1 MGLSEEIMALGP
13 DAYYP
18 LTSDLNDASG
28 NGNHLTVH
36 QAGTLEQGSY
46 APFGQPGTRGTA
58 VYDTGVTLGGG
69 DWTLHFLVERKDP
82 VSGPSPYSVLADG
95 TDEDDGAGAW
105 ASLGSMG
112 FLKWTDAGTTY
123 FGYEGDGTAY
133 HFIAVN
139 SGGSLT
145 VYRSSSFNGGPGSG
159 ITSTTVLP
167 GQTPSGSTLKLG
179 NAGGAMYAQVAIFDG
194 LALSEAQAL
203 AIFTGS
209 PVGGGPEPTP
219 GADVLDPYSV
229 DGAITASVPIY
240 GFNWNQ
246 SGGGGGSGT
255 LTSGQYVTDEGGV
268 VASLGLFDGV
278 DAFPLP
284 TFLSVD
290 IDIPAGFDGLGTTAA
305 VGWSMSSARVR
316 GAWVKDGD
324 LYVGFTEGASFSSAL
339 AVAVDVTAGT
349 HTLSVLRA
357 GGGDGTG
364 GRLDAWWDGVWV
376 SGTTVEPDA
385 EWEYGLEFATTSIY
399 PSFALYDN
407 ATNETFS
414 FGPLSGFAGDGEV
427 GGLESPDLD
436 GGLVRMTG
444 VDNNLYV
451 GGLEAPELVGGVQ
464 APINSDLLVDVHVG
478 GLESVPL
485 TGGLAFSYS
494 PTTFPPNLPITTP
507 GYQYGTPSAVIEV
520 GGYDHRLS
528 ASFSAAMNSASS
540 GNFDTLPPGPTEGDE
555 ITVTVG
561 GRAVLTGYAETS
573 DHEVAPGEESE
584 QTVSVSLTDIL
595 EVDWT
600 ESIVWP
606 DIAASEPIR
615 LGRPPQSDRTWDW
628 HSNAGM
634 YDRLELVSS
643 VGGDN
648 AIYGTANENHPFP
661 DNWPDP
667 YSKWMWDRN
676 PDQDNIPA
684 GWVYFRVPFGLL
696 FAKEV
701 GIFLCAWDYATLSID
716 GQQFIEADQPGAT
729 FRHDLHLDWD
739 YHLVTIAAYTAGGKA
754 GVNCSIMPKEKHG
767 FTPSVMNSRG
777 GWEVLSYPEKPLR
790 FTVGKVLERLVIEA
804 QDRGAPAGNWELM
817 FDKNQDSAGNPWPT
831 DDSLITTSVGMTYWD
846 VLNQLAEDR
855 IDFRAAPSGRKL
867 YAYVKGE
874 PPRTVGSP
882 WTAGATL
889 SDRYE
894 DRAVR

>member
-1 MGLSEEIMALGP
+1 MSNEILADGP
-13 DAYYP
+13 VGYWP
-18 LTSDLNDASG
+18 LRGHTNDASG
-28 NGNHLTVH
+28 NGNDLTIH
-36 QAGTLEQGSY
+36 TAGGFAQGYYWPIGDS
-46 APFGQPGTRGTA
+46 GSRGDQLW
-58 VYDTGVTLGGG
+58 DTGVAFGAG
-69 DWTLHFLVERKDP
+69 DWTLEFRIDRYDLGAY
-82 VSGPSPYSVLADG
+82 VSFC
-95 TDEDDGAGAW
+95 DDIATGAGGRW
-105 ASLGSMG
+105 
-112 FLKWTDAGTTY
+112 AGTGIEWANGAGYTY
-123 FGYEGDGTAY
+123 IAPDVSAGYFS
-133 HFIAVN
+133 HFAAVN
-139 SGGSLT
+139 SGGTLT
-145 VYRSSSFNGGPGSG
+145 VYHGRHYNGGPAT
-159 ITSTTVLP
+159 IEHTWTLT
-167 GQTPSGSTLKLG
+167 GQTGVGNLILG
-179 NAGGAMYAQVAIFDG
+179 GGHAFYAEVAFFNY
-194 LALSEAQAL
+194 ALSEARIEAHFTGFSPSTEVEPSGGD
-203 AIFTGS
+203 AVDPYAVDGSIFTS
-209 PVGGGPEPTP
+209 T
-219 GADVLDPYSV
+219 
-229 DGAITASVPIY
+229 PIY
-240 GFNWNQ
+240 GYSW
-246 SGGGGGSGT
+246 SGSLSGT
-255 LTSGQYVTDEGGV
+255 GTEGITSNVFTTDYNGFKSW
-268 VASLGLFDGV
+268 VALDDGV
-278 DAFPLP
+278 DQLAPP
-284 TFLSVD
+284 NALSMDVVL
-290 IDIPAGFDGLGTTAA
+290 PAGFDGLDTVVALGWMDLNSGTQPV
-305 VGWSMSSARVR
+305 VGAFIRNGALYIGSAIAGSTESWASSPPI
-316 GAWVKDGD
+316 
-324 LYVGFTEGASFSSAL
+324 
-339 AVAVDVTAGT
+339 DVTAGT
-349 HTLSVLRA
+349 HTITIKYANELFE
-357 GGGDGTG
+357 
-364 GRLDAWWDGVWV
+364 AWWDGVYATNVADGSLYPVFVDAWTYRQYDLAV
-376 SGTTVEPDA
+376 GFGVFDNDTNESFSFSPMLFIVGSG
-385 EWEYGLEFATTSIY
+385 EYGDLEA
-399 PSFALYDN
+399 
-407 ATNETFS
+407 
-414 FGPLSGFAGDGEV
+414 
-427 GGLESPDLD
+427 PDLD

-507 GYQYGTPSAVIEV
+507 GYQYGTPSAIIEV

-615 LGRPPQSDRTWDW
+615 LGRPPQPDRTWDW

-804 QDRGAPAGNWELM
+804 QDRGAPAGNWTLE

-855 IDFRAAPSGRKL
+855 IDFRASPTGRKL

-882 WTAGATL
+882 WAAGATL

>member
-1 MGLSEEIMALGP
+1 MNNEILADGP
-13 DAYYP
+13 VGYWP
-18 LTSDLNDASG
+18 LRSHTNDESG
-28 NGNHLTVH
+28 NANNLTIH
-36 QAGTLEQGSY
+36 TAGGFAQGYYWPIGDS
-46 APFGQPGTRGTA
+46 GSRGTQLW
-58 VYDTGVTLGGG
+58 DTGVAFGAG
-69 DWTLHFLVERKDP
+69 DWTLEFRIERYDLGAY
-82 VSGPSPYSVLADG
+82 VNFCDDIATGAGGRFDG
-95 TDEDDGAGAW
+95 TGIEWANGAGY
-105 ASLGSMG
+105 SFIGYS
-112 FLKWTDAGTTY
+112 GTGY
-123 FGYEGDGTAY
+123 FDSFA
-133 HFIAVN
+133 AVN
-139 SGGSLT
+139 SGGVLT
-145 VYRSSSFNGGPGSG
+145 VYHGKHFEGAPAT
-159 ITSTTVLP
+159 IEHTWTLT
-167 GQTPSGSTLKLG
+167 GQTGVGNLILGGG
-179 NAGGAMYAQVAIFDG
+179 NAFYAEVAFFNY
-194 LALSEAQAL
+194 ALSEARIEAHF
-203 AIFTGS
+203 AGFSPSTEVEPSGGDAVDPYAVDGSIFTS
-209 PVGGGPEPTP
+209 TPV
-219 GADVLDPYSV
+219 
-229 DGAITASVPIY
+229 Y
-240 GFNWNQ
+240 GFPW
-246 SGGGGGSGT
+246 SGSSSGT
-255 LTSGQYVTDEGGV
+255 GTEGITSNVFTTDYNDFKPWVPLT
-268 VASLGLFDGV
+268 DGV
-278 DAFPLP
+278 DILAAPNA
-284 TFLSVD
+284 LSMEVVL
-290 IDIPAGFDGLGTTAA
+290 PAGFDGLDTIVSLGWMDTANYPVPVFGAHVLNGSIYTGSASDVTFDLWGGA
-305 VGWSMSSARVR
+305 V
-316 GAWVKDGD
+316 
-324 LYVGFTEGASFSSAL
+324 
-339 AVAVDVTAGT
+339 VDVTAGT
-349 HTLSVLRA
+349 HTVTVKYL
-357 GGGDGTG
+357 DG
-364 GRLDAWWDGVWV
+364 LFEVWWDG
-376 SGTTVEPDA
+376 EYALNYAPDDF
-385 EWEYGLEFATTSIY
+385 LY
-399 PSFALYDN
+399 PSFVDAWANRGGDLAVGFGVFDN
-407 ATNETFS
+407 DTNESFS
-414 FGPLSGFAGDGEV
+414 FSPMLFLVGSGEYGD
-427 GGLESPDLD
+427 LEAPDLD

-451 GGLEAPELVGGVQ
+451 GGLEAPELIGGLQ

-520 GGYDHRLS
+520 GGYNHRLS
-528 ASFSAAMNSASS
+528 ASFSANMNSAGS
-540 GNFDTLPPGPTEGDE
+540 GSFDTLPPGPTEGDE

-561 GRAVLTGYAETS
+561 GRAVFTGYAEIS

-634 YDRLELVSS
+634 YDRLNLVSS
-643 VGGDN
+643 VGGNNDL
-648 AIYGTANENHPFP
+648 YGTENENHPFP

-676 PDQDNIPA
+676 PDEDNIPA

-739 YHLVTIAAYTAGGKA
+739 YHLCTIAAYTAGGKA

-777 GWEVLSYPEKPLR
+777 GWEVQSYPEKPLR
-790 FTVGKVLERLVIEA
+790 FTVGKVLERLIIEA
-804 QDRGAPAGNWELM
+804 QDRGAPAGDWELM
-817 FDKNQDSAGNPWPT
+817 FDRDQDSAGNPWPT

-846 VLNQLAEDR
+846 VLNQVAEDR

-889 SDRYE
+889 SDRYG